1 MLSRLSQL
9 VLCCCTIEK
18 QQKIMTISQNRT
30 IQHRNLSS
38 RKKLM
43 KLREAKCD
51 NDQLICC
58 LHGPAGCGK
67 STVIELV
74 MEYARDYCS
83 FLPHVTFTARTIVVT
98 AMTGVAATII
108 QGEMT
113 HGALY
118 LNQQKELEP
127 EQIELWEDTK
137 LLIIDEISFASKHN
151 FHMIHRNVSKLKQEF
166 TKKYGGIN
174 IIFSGDFRLLELV
187 GSNPIYEEDCPY
199 FVHWVNCY
207 IELNGMHRFR
217 NDKHWGRL
225 LMRMRDGKMTKED
238 IDFINTKIVNN
249 KTKLLE
255 DLRYAT
261 YFNRDQ
267 DAINTALFKERYK
280 LLYNERGHT
289 NDTITPSVSCLVHEF
304 TRN

>member
-1 MLSRLSQL
+1 
-9 VLCCCTIEK
+9 
-18 QQKIMTISQNRT
+18 
-30 IQHRNLSS
+30 
-38 RKKLM
+38 
-43 KLREAKCD
+43 
-51 NDQLICC
+51 
-58 LHGPAGCGK
+58 
-67 STVIELV
+67 
-74 MEYARDYCS
+74 MEYAREYCS

-98 AMTGVAATII
+98 AMTGVAATFI

-127 EQIELWEDTK
+127 EQIELWEHTK
-137 LLIIDEISFASKHN
+137 LLIIDEILFASKHN
-151 FHMIHRNVSKLKQEF
+151 FYMIHKNVSKLKQEL

-174 IIFSGDFRLLELV
+174 IIFSGDFRQLEPV

-207 IELNGMHRFR
+207 IELNGMHRLR
-217 NDKHWGRL
+217 NDKHWGWL
-225 LMRMRDGKMTKED
+225 LMQMRDGKMTKED
-238 IDFINTKIVNN
+238 IDFINTKVVSN

-261 YFNRDQ
+261 YFNRDR
-267 DAINTALFKERYK
+267 DTINTALFKDWCK

-289 NDTITPSVSCLVHEF
+289 NDTVVILANNVEVKSSRGSYEPF
-304 TRN
+304 KNK

>member
-1 MLSRLSQL
+1 METFHQG
-9 VLCCCTIEK
+9 
-18 QQKIMTISQNRT
+18 
-30 IQHRNLSS
+30 
-38 RKKLM
+38 KKLM
-43 KLREAKCD
+43 KLREAQCD

-74 MEYARDYCS
+74 MEYAREYCS
-83 FLPHVTFTARTIVVT
+83 FPPHVTFTARTIVVT

-108 QGEMT
+108 QGETT

-137 LLIIDEISFASKHN
+137 LLIIDKISFASKHN

-174 IIFSGDFRLLELV
+174 IIFSGDFRQLEPV

-207 IELNGMHRFR
+207 IGVELNGMHRFKS
-217 NDKHWGRL
+217 DKHWGCL
-225 LMRMRDGKMTKED
+225 LMQMRDGKMTKED
-238 IDFINTKIVNN
+238 IDFINMKIVNN

-255 DLRYAT
+255 DLRYAS
-261 YFNRDQ
+261 YFNRD
-267 DAINTALFKERYK
+267 
-280 LLYNERGHT
+280 
-289 NDTITPSVSCLVHEF
+289 
-304 TRN
+304 

>member
-1 MLSRLSQL
+1 ME
-9 VLCCCTIEK
+9 TF
-18 QQKIMTISQNRT
+18 
-30 IQHRNLSS
+30 HRG
-38 RKKLM
+38 KKLM
-43 KLREAKCD
+43 KLREAECD

-58 LHGPAGCGK
+58 LHSPAGCEK

-74 MEYARDYCS
+74 MEYAREYCS
-83 FLPHVTFTARTIVVT
+83 FLPHVTFTARMIVVT

-127 EQIELWEDTK
+127 EQIDLWEDMK
-137 LLIIDEISFASKHN
+137 LLIIDEILFASKHN
-151 FHMIHRNVSKLKQEF
+151 FHMIHRNISKLKQEF
-166 TKKYGGIN
+166 TKKYGGIK
-174 IIFSGDFRLLELV
+174 IIFSGDFRQLEPV
-187 GSNPIYEEDCPY
+187 GSNPFYEEDCPY

-217 NDKHWGRL
+217 NDKHWGCL

-255 DLRYAT
+255 DLRYVT
-261 YFNRDQ
+261 YFNRD
-267 DAINTALFKERYK
+267 
-280 LLYNERGHT
+280 
-289 NDTITPSVSCLVHEF
+289 
-304 TRN
+304 